1 MSSLFIQQRWDPI
14 PAFRTEGREEKAIGV
29 IFSEKWLMSNFDIGG
44 EVKNDVHSE
53 LEFVELQA

>member
-1 MSSLFIQQRWDPI
+1 MARIKYDKYLILGILIAISLTAELVPRQ
-14 PAFRTEGREEKAIGV
+14 V
-29 IFSEKWLMSNFDIGG
+29 DIGG